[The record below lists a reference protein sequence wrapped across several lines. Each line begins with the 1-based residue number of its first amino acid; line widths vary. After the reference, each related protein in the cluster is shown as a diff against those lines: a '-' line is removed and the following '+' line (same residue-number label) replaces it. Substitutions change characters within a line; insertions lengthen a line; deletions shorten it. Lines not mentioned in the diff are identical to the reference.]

1 MCLLGKKW
9 CRTWCATKGTEKK
22 KWAVYTKHLQC
33 DVLSKNSEMNCGLTL
48 KCNTNVFVW
57 GMTVTN
63 ISFLSFKTHIVG
75 LLQGSDCM
83 RKYDPIPQGSSL
95 NCRWDFTNHVCPS
108 SCFAFITSL
117 NRIYPAVPPLTRSG
131 NSSPRKILVGW
142 ETDGE
147 TCSLPGLMES
157 VQKDVKV
164 VSVFVRGQTLEGN
177 RGEGWTRNKKEYTRM
192 CRHVAKTHIYHDL

>member
-57 GMTVTN
+57 GMSVTN
-63 ISFLSFKTHIVG
+63 IPFCSFKTHIVG

-83 RKYDPIPQGSSL
+83 RKYDPIPRGSSL

-108 SCFAFITSL
+108 SCFAFITRL

-147 TCSLPGLMES
+147 TCSLPGLMQS
-157 VQKDVKV
+157 VQKGCEGGVCICSRSDTWRKPGRGLNQKQKRIHKDV
-164 VSVFVRGQTLEGN
+164 QTCG
-177 RGEGWTRNKKEYTRM
+177 
-192 CRHVAKTHIYHDL
+192 

>member
-22 KWAVYTKHLQC
+22 KRAVYTKHLQC

-57 GMTVTN
+57 GMSVINILDLRSSPAWIESTLQFHLSPEVGTVHQGK
-63 ISFLSFKTHIVG
+63 FWLAEKQMERRVHC
-75 LLQGSDCM
+75 QGS
-83 RKYDPIPQGSSL
+83 
-95 NCRWDFTNHVCPS
+95 CRV
-108 SCFAFITSL
+108 
-117 NRIYPAVPPLTRSG
+117 Y
-131 NSSPRKILVGW
+131 K
-142 ETDGE
+142 
-147 TCSLPGLMES
+147 
-157 VQKDVKV
+157 KDVKV